1 MSVAVKE
8 ASVEPAGVVSVQRK
22 GKAPP
27 IDQFT
32 GENPEIRFEDWLP
45 SLTRASKWNRWTP
58 EEDLIQL
65 AGYLRG
71 RALQEWELMEDSE
84 KSDWSQAIDV
94 LRARL
99 DPSNK
104 ILAAQDFR
112 HTMQAENESVS
123 DFIRRIERAFRIAYN
138 SKEISKETKEAF
150 LYGQLQEGLRNDL
163 MQSPSVSGALSY
175 KELCMAAKNE
185 EKRKAEL
192 RKRRTYRSTSTP
204 APDQS
209 QKRDSVKRRDVRD
222 SRPTR
227 TRPPSTG
234 ADQVL
239 HSRSTHKPFQ
249 IDSNTCLRCGQ
260 LGHKA
265 VRPSYPECAMC
276 VIILDTEPRTVSSR
290 RVRVG
295 GRELQTDKLLSI
307 ILPAQLQNYSLQTQR
322 MKSVLFV

>member
-8 ASVEPAGVVSVQRK
+8 ASVEPAGVESVQRK

-45 SLTRASKWNRWTP
+45 SLTRASRWNRWTP

-65 AGYLRG
+65 ARYLRG

-138 SKEISKETKEAF
+138 SKEIIVKKLERLF
-150 LYGQLQEGLRNDL
+150 CMDN
-163 MQSPSVSGALSY
+163 Y
-175 KELCMAAKNE
+175 KRA
-185 EKRKAEL
+185 
-192 RKRRTYRSTSTP
+192 
-204 APDQS
+204 
-209 QKRDSVKRRDVRD
+209 
-222 SRPTR
+222 
-227 TRPPSTG
+227 
-234 ADQVL
+234 
-239 HSRSTHKPFQ
+239 
-249 IDSNTCLRCGQ
+249 
-260 LGHKA
+260 
-265 VRPSYPECAMC
+265 
-276 VIILDTEPRTVSSR
+276 
-290 RVRVG
+290 
-295 GRELQTDKLLSI
+295 
-307 ILPAQLQNYSLQTQR
+307 
-322 MKSVLFV
+322 